1 MWIYNNIKCAT
12 GVILMVWAF
21 AACSHKYEMHT
32 ITGFAQGSYYNVKY
46 FDSLGRDFTSDIDS
60 LLTAFDYTASVYNEG
75 SVISRLNAGDTMVV
89 LNDDFI
95 QLFNI
100 SQYVSRVTDGKFDIT
115 VSPLIKAWGF
125 GPQKSK
131 VEPDSLLI
139 DSLLQLTGWQK
150 VSVHNGRLN
159 KENDNMQ
166 LDMNAIAQGYSV
178 DKVSEYLMKQGVDNF
193 IVDIGGEVRAH
204 GQKPGGEWLVGIEE
218 PTDSN
223 TQLMASL
230 PLRNASL
237 VTSGNYRK
245 YQEHGGEKYS
255 HIINPLTGYPL
266 QQSLLSVVV
275 LHAKA
280 VYADAYA
287 TAFMVMGLDAAM
299 QYVQDHNDIE
309 VYMIYSENGEYKVYA
324 SPGMQQLLN
333 EP

>member
-1 MWIYNNIKCAT
+1 
-12 GVILMVWAF
+12 MVWVLV
-21 AACSHKYEMHT
+21 ACSHKYEMHT

-75 SVISRLNAGDTMVV
+75 SIISRLNAGDTTVI

-100 SQYVSRVTDGKFDIT
+100 SQYISRVTGGRFDIT

-125 GPQKSK
+125 GPQKSEA
-131 VEPDSLLI
+131 EPDSLLI
-139 DSLLQLTGWQK
+139 DSLLQLVGWQK
-150 VSVHNGRLN
+150 VSVYNGRLN
-159 KENDNMQ
+159 KENDNIQ

-178 DKVSEYLMKQGVDNF
+178 DKVAEYLIEQGVYNF

-204 GQKPGGEWLVGIEE
+204 GQKPGGAWQVGIEE
-218 PTDSN
+218 PTDSS
-223 TQLMASL
+223 TQLMNSI
-230 PLRNASL
+230 PLQNAAL

-245 YQEHGGEKYS
+245 YHEYNGEKYS

-266 QQSLLSVVV
+266 RQSLLSVVV

-287 TAFMVMGLDAAM
+287 TAFMVMGLEAAK
-299 QYVQDHNDIE
+299 QYVQEHTGIH